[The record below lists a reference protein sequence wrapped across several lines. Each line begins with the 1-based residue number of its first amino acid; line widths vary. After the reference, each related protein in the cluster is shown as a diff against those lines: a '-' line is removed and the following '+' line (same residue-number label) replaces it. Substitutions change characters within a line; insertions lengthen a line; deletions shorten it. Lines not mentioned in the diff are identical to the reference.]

1 MEKSMSLSN
10 SGSPYEFIVVGGGS
24 AGCTIAGRLAEAGR
38 QVLLLEAGRDDDTS
52 FIHMPG
58 AFIRLFSTDRVVMY
72 QTTPQSRAESRPL
85 FVPQANTLGGGSSVN
100 AMIYIRGSR
109 EDYEEWRALGCDGW
123 GWDDV
128 LPLFKRSEGNE
139 TLSGP
144 YHGTDGPLKIG
155 NAWHGLPTSLAF
167 VKAGQEIGLPFNHDF
182 NGEKQEGV
190 GFFQATAYR
199 GRRSSSAATY
209 LASQKGKPNLKI
221 LTNAKVLKLK
231 VDGSRVT
238 GVVYRGSDG
247 VTHELLAGREVI
259 LSAGALVSPKILQL
273 SGIGPAELLKSK
285 GISVAH
291 DAPEVGKNFQNHV
304 EVPLHC
310 RLKAPMS
317 LLGQDKG
324 LTALKHGLQYVMFRS
339 GLLSSSICEAGAFV
353 DTANTGRPDVQL
365 YLIPSLFGSGEWPA
379 PPGHGVSICV
389 SLLRPKSRGS
399 VSVESPN
406 PDDAISLDG
415 GALEDDEDLQTLVR
429 GIEVARKMIKAPS
442 FAKIVSSEIYS
453 DSTGA
458 SDALKPE
465 YFVRKYVRPISHVSG
480 TCRMG
485 SDPRAVVD
493 PQLRV
498 NGLSGLRVADAS
510 IIPKLVSGNTNAVSM
525 LIGERCVDFALRN
538 LN

>member
-1 MEKSMSLSN
+1 MSMSN
-10 SGSPYEFIVVGGGS
+10 SAEQYEFIVVGGGS
-24 AGCTIAGRLAEAGR
+24 AGCAVAGRLAEVGR
-38 QVLLLEAGRDDDTS
+38 QVLLLEAGRDDNTS

-58 AFIRLFSTDRVVMY
+58 AFIKLFSTDRVVTY
-72 QTTPQSRAESRPL
+72 QTKPQVQAGSRPL

-100 AMIYIRGSR
+100 AMIYIRGTR
-109 EDYEEWRALGCDGW
+109 EDYEEWRGLGCDGW

-128 LPLFKRSEGNE
+128 LPAFKRSEGNE

-144 YHGTDGPLKIG
+144 YHGVDGPLKIG
-155 NAWHGLPTSLAF
+155 NAWYGLPTSLAF

-182 NGEKQEGV
+182 NGDRQEGV
-190 GFFQATAYR
+190 GFFQSTSYR
-199 GRRSSSAATY
+199 GRRSSSAAIF
-209 LASQKGKPNLKI
+209 LAPQRRKSNLRV

-238 GVVYRGSDG
+238 GVVYRAGDGS
-247 VTHELLAGREVI
+247 THEVLAGREVV
-259 LSAGALVSPKILQL
+259 LAAGALVSPKILQL
-273 SGIGPAELLKSK
+273 SGVGPAELLKSK
-285 GISVAH
+285 GIPVIH
-291 DAPEVGKNFQNHV
+291 DAPDVGVNFQNHV

-310 RLKAPMS
+310 RLKQPIS

-324 LTALKHGLQYVMFRS
+324 ITALKHGLQYTLFRT

-353 DTANTGRPDVQL
+353 DTSNTGRPDVQL

-379 PPGHGVSICV
+379 PAGHGVSICV

-399 VSVESPN
+399 LSVASAN
-406 PDDAISLDG
+406 PDDAISFDG
-415 GALEDDEDLQTLVR
+415 GALEHDDDLQTLVR
-429 GIEVARKMIKAPS
+429 GIEVARKIIKAPS
-442 FAKIVSSEIYS
+442 FAEIVSSEIYS
-453 DSTGA
+453 DTEGA
-458 SDALKPE
+458 QDALNPE

-485 SDPRAVVD
+485 SDARSVVD
-493 PQLRV
+493 TKLRL

-525 LIGERCVDFALRN
+525 LIGERCADFVLRS